1 MMICYHP
8 ENELLFDYASG
19 SLEEEPSLVVAAHL
33 AFCDLC
39 REELRSMENLGGV
52 LLADSGDEQMSPNAL
67 EAVISRL
74 DSSPDASSDLQ
85 LTPSDPI
92 LPGPIARY
100 VGSGLDGLRWRR
112 VGLSVKEAVI
122 PTANTKFRTSLLRIQ
137 PGTAI
142 PNHTHVGSEYTLVLK
157 GGILDDDRHYRRGDL
172 MFEGEHDEHRPKAAE
187 DEECICLVVLDA
199 PLRFT
204 GFFARLL
211 NPSA

>member
-1 MMICYHP
+1 M
-8 ENELLFDYASG
+8 LLDYASG
-19 SLEEEPSLVVAAHL
+19 SLTEEPALVVAAHL

-39 REELRSMENLGGV
+39 RAEVRSFEDLGGS
-52 LLADSGDEQMSPNAL
+52 LMSDTGNEVMASDAL
-67 EAVISRL
+67 SQVMARL
-74 DSSPDASSDLQ
+74 DSCPDAIEDVPQ
-85 LTPSDPI
+85 TPTDPI
-92 LPGPIARY
+92 LPGPVARY
-100 VGSGLDGLRWRR
+100 VGSGLDGLKWRR
-112 VGLSVKEAVI
+112 VGLRVEESVI
-122 PTANTKFRTSLLRIQ
+122 PTTNSKFRTSLLRMQ

-142 PNHTHVGSEYTLVLK
+142 PSHTHDGSEYTLVLK

-187 DEECICLVVLDA
+187 DEECICLVVLEA